1 MGLFWAIFGQLN
13 KIDITNKECL
23 ESLFAED
30 FSSPY
35 FPVLANLYMQEGDL
49 RRAKLVCNTGLKYD
63 SENHIAK
70 FILAKIAICEEKLL
84 VAEKLL
90 KQLLVDTPC
99 NFVAIRTLINLEFQL
114 NRSPNT
120 IYMYIQKILDF
131 LPNDIEC
138 NSWLEKIKLPAKPN
152 NNKNTQTNKTDK
164 IDLSSEKETEELAS
178 TFLKKIKPGCFV
190 IIFGEIGVGK
200 TTFIRYLINQF
211 QKLNKLE
218 ITEVTSP
225 TFNLLNEYQI
235 NNFKINHYDLF
246 RLKSSEE
253 IKNLD
258 LFEDIKN

>member
-1 MGLFWAIFGQLN
+1 MEN

-70 FILAKIAICEEKLL
+70 FILAKIAICEEKLI

-90 KQLLVDTPC
+90 KQLLLDTPC

-164 IDLSSEKETEELAS
+164 IDKVALSDNNIKYNLEKSMATLTMVKVLKSQKHYHQALDVLDILKQKNIDLELIESERKNIVS
-178 TFLKKIKPGCFV
+178 KIK
-190 IIFGEIGVGK
+190 
-200 TTFIRYLINQF
+200 Q
-211 QKLNKLE
+211 
-218 ITEVTSP
+218 
-225 TFNLLNEYQI
+225 
-235 NNFKINHYDLF
+235 
-246 RLKSSEE
+246 LK
-253 IKNLD
+253 
-258 LFEDIKN
+258 

>member
-1 MGLFWAIFGQLN
+1 MEN

-99 NFVAIRTLINLEFQL
+99 NFVAMRTLINLEFQL

-138 NSWLEKIKLPAKPN
+138 NSWLEKIKIPAKPS

-164 IDLSSEKETEELAS
+164 IDKGTLSDNNIKYNLEKSMATLTMVKVLKSQKHYQQALDVLDILKQKNIDLELIESERKNIVS
-178 TFLKKIKPGCFV
+178 KIK
-190 IIFGEIGVGK
+190 
-200 TTFIRYLINQF
+200 Q
-211 QKLNKLE
+211 
-218 ITEVTSP
+218 
-225 TFNLLNEYQI
+225 
-235 NNFKINHYDLF
+235 
-246 RLKSSEE
+246 LK
-253 IKNLD
+253 
-258 LFEDIKN
+258 

>member
-1 MGLFWAIFGQLN
+1 MEN

-49 RRAKLVCNTGLKYD
+49 RRAKLVCNTGLQYD

-70 FILAKIAICEEKLL
+70 FILAKIAICEEKPL

-120 IYMYIQKILDF
+120 IYVYIQKILDF

-152 NNKNTQTNKTDK
+152 NNKNTQINKTDK
-164 IDLSSEKETEELAS
+164 IDQGKLGDNNIKYNLEKSMATLTMVKVLKSQKHYHQALDVLDILKQKNIDLELIESERKNIVS
-178 TFLKKIKPGCFV
+178 KIK
-190 IIFGEIGVGK
+190 
-200 TTFIRYLINQF
+200 Q
-211 QKLNKLE
+211 
-218 ITEVTSP
+218 
-225 TFNLLNEYQI
+225 
-235 NNFKINHYDLF
+235 
-246 RLKSSEE
+246 LK
-253 IKNLD
+253 
-258 LFEDIKN
+258 